1 MKPPSLLSSF
11 TSSTHYTT
19 LHLNAFR
26 GVRAIS
32 EFDWPFTPIH
42 RSSENF
48 STFTSSVL
56 HSETIGTST
65 CPWIDHS
72 VSRLP
77 RLTIALLRL
86 AFAMLPYLKYLGCQ
100 TGVTR
105 RLIMQKAR
113 RHQSEDQLRPLVSVR
128 FQGLFTPLLRV
139 LFTFPLR
146 YWFAIGLSVVFRL
159 SGWCRQIQTGFL
171 QPRPTQDTAMYNE
184 PFAYRT
190 ITSYGLTFQ
199 LVQLNSLCQSRSP
212 TTPMSTLIGLACS
225 AFARHYLRNHFCF
238 LFLSLLRCFSSGGL
252 RLLSPQLHCGGLP
265 HSDTYGSTLV
275 CNSP

>member
-11 TSSTHYTT
+11 TSNTHSTT

-42 RSSENF
+42 RSSESF
-48 STFTSSVL
+48 STLTGSVL
-56 HSETIGTST
+56 QCETIAPST

-77 RLTIALLRL
+77 RLTNALLRL
-86 AFAMLPYLKYLGCQ
+86 AFATPPHLKCLGCQ

-113 RHQSEDQLRPLVSVR
+113 RHPLCPLKGGWLRPLVSMR

-146 YWFAIGLSVVFRL
+146 YWFAIGLPVVFRL
-159 SGWCRQIQTGFL
+159 TRWCW
-171 QPRPTQDTAMYNE
+171 
-184 PFAYRT
+184 
-190 ITSYGLTFQ
+190 
-199 LVQLNSLCQSRSP
+199 
-212 TTPMSTLIGLACS
+212 
-225 AFARHYLRNHFCF
+225 
-238 LFLSLLRCFSSGGL
+238 
-252 RLLSPQLHCGGLP
+252 
-265 HSDTYGSTLV
+265 
-275 CNSP
+275 

>member
-1 MKPPSLLSSF
+1 MTPPSLLSSF
-11 TSSTHYTT
+11 TSNNLCPT

-32 EFDWPFTPIH
+32 EFDWPFTPIL

-48 STFTSSVL
+48 STLTSSGL
-56 HSETIGTST
+56 HAEIIGTSP
-65 CPWIDHS
+65 CPRIDHT

-77 RLTIALLRL
+77 PLTSALLRL

-113 RHQSEDQLRPLVSVR
+113 SHHRSFAGSQWLLPLVSVR

-146 YWFAIGLSVVFRL
+146 YWFTIGLPVVFRL
-159 SGWCRQIQTGFL
+159 SGWCRQVQTGFL
-171 QPRPTQDTAMYNE
+171 RPRPTQGIARVAIS
-184 PFAYRT
+184 FAYGAFTR
-190 ITSYGLTFQ
+190 YGVTFQ
-199 LVQLNSLCQSRSP
+199 TLPLKIDQSHIA
-212 TTPMSTLIGLACS
+212 TLQ
-225 AFARHYLRNHFCF
+225 
-238 LFLSLLRCFSSGGL
+238 
-252 RLLSPQLHCGGLP
+252 PQ
-265 HSDTYGSTLV
+265 
-275 CNSP
+275 

>member
-11 TSSTHYTT
+11 TSSTYCTT

-42 RSSENF
+42 RSSESF
-48 STFTSSVL
+48 STLTGSVL
-56 HSETIGTST
+56 QCETIAPST

-113 RHQSEDQLRPLVSVR
+113 SHYITIAPTACKRAVSGSFHSLAQGSFHLSLTVLVH
-128 FQGLFTPLLRV
+128 
-139 LFTFPLR
+139 
-146 YWFAIGLSVVFRL
+146 Y
-159 SGWCRQIQTGFL
+159 
-171 QPRPTQDTAMYNE
+171 
-184 PFAYRT
+184 
-190 ITSYGLTFQ
+190 
-199 LVQLNSLCQSRSP
+199 RSP
-212 TTPMSTLIGLACS
+212 
-225 AFARHYLRNHFCF
+225 
-238 LFLSLLRCFSSGGL
+238 GGI
-252 RLLSPQLHCGGLP
+252 
-265 HSDTYGSTLV
+265 
-275 CNSP
+275 

>member
-11 TSSTHYTT
+11 TSNTHSTT

-48 STFTSSVL
+48 STFTGSVL
-56 HSETIGTST
+56 QCETIAPST

-113 RHQSEDQLRPLVSVR
+113 SHSSITRLAPTACKRAVSGSFHSLAQGSFHLSLTVLVH
-128 FQGLFTPLLRV
+128 
-139 LFTFPLR
+139 
-146 YWFAIGLSVVFRL
+146 Y
-159 SGWCRQIQTGFL
+159 
-171 QPRPTQDTAMYNE
+171 
-184 PFAYRT
+184 
-190 ITSYGLTFQ
+190 
-199 LVQLNSLCQSRSP
+199 RSP
-212 TTPMSTLIGLACS
+212 
-225 AFARHYLRNHFCF
+225 
-238 LFLSLLRCFSSGGL
+238 GGI
-252 RLLSPQLHCGGLP
+252 
-265 HSDTYGSTLV
+265 
-275 CNSP
+275 

>member
-11 TSSTHYTT
+11 TSNTHSTT

-42 RSSENF
+42 RSSESF
-48 STFTSSVL
+48 STLTGSVL
-56 HSETIGTST
+56 QCETIAPST

-77 RLTIALLRL
+77 RLTNALLRL

-113 RHQSEDQLRPLVSVR
+113 RHSSTSRFAPTACKHAVSGSFHSLAQGSFHLSLTVLVH
-128 FQGLFTPLLRV
+128 
-139 LFTFPLR
+139 
-146 YWFAIGLSVVFRL
+146 Y
-159 SGWCRQIQTGFL
+159 
-171 QPRPTQDTAMYNE
+171 
-184 PFAYRT
+184 
-190 ITSYGLTFQ
+190 
-199 LVQLNSLCQSRSP
+199 RSP
-212 TTPMSTLIGLACS
+212 
-225 AFARHYLRNHFCF
+225 
-238 LFLSLLRCFSSGGL
+238 GGI
-252 RLLSPQLHCGGLP
+252 
-265 HSDTYGSTLV
+265 
-275 CNSP
+275 